1 MERFPVIA
9 IVGMVMGLVPSPAR
23 IVGAVRAAGVA
34 VAVVVVVNSDVI
46 VAEEPVV
53 ISTVVVVVAAAMIG
67 RGIGVINAGTEKQ
80 GTEWR
85 QERGQG
91 TLHEH
96 GTVRAHTLFGERGC
110 SQYGIR
116 R

>member
-1 MERFPVIA
+1 MS
-9 IVGMVMGLVPSPAR
+9 LVTSPTR
-23 IVGAVRAAGVA
+23 IVGAVRAAGMA

-110 SQYGIR
+110 SQYGIGR
-116 R
+116 

>member
-1 MERFPVIA
+1 MKRFPVIA

-53 ISTVVVVVAAAMIG
+53 ISTVIVVVAAAMIG
-67 RGIGVINAGTEKQ
+67 RGIGVIDAGTEKQ

-85 QERGQG
+85 QEREQG
-91 TLHEH
+91 PLHEH
-96 GTVRAHTLFGERGC
+96 GTVRTHTLFGERGC
-110 SQYGIR
+110 SQYGIGR
-116 R
+116 

>member
-9 IVGMVMGLVPSPAR
+9 IVGMVMSLVTSPTR

-91 TLHEH
+91 TLHEY
-96 GTVRAHTLFGERGC
+96 GTVSAHTLFGESGC
-110 SQYGIR
+110 PQYGIR